1 MQRLFIALEVNT
13 HAAVIY
19 STGQLRVHMHW
30 LFIELGLRSIHMHAL
45 TDVCM
50 EVIQEILIR
59 HKLQYIIPS
68 RHNIVIEYTSFNVNM
83 IQPWV
88 G

>member
-1 MQRLFIALEVNT
+1 
-13 HAAVIY
+13 
-19 STGQLRVHMHW
+19 
-30 LFIELGLRSIHMHAL
+30 MHAL